1 MLKIEALLGAA
12 LYFPS
17 PVATHAGGMPRLP
30 HLLLIEDDSGL
41 AAIIRDAL
49 EAGGYQVTLA
59 ENGKQGFSLARKNSY
74 DALLTDFQL
83 PDMDGLEI
91 VQKLHAEKPHFPMI
105 VMTAHH
111 STDVAIQAT
120 RQGAWDYLMKPFPLP
135 TMLQLVERAVQCS
148 RLAAR
153 PVEIETQTP
162 NGDSII
168 GRAPAMQDVYKE
180 IGRVA
185 AKPVTVLIRGE
196 TGTGKELI
204 ARALVRFSDRLQKP
218 FVTVNCAAIPET
230 LLESELFGH
239 EKGAFTGA
247 DARRIGRFEQADTGT
262 LFLDEIGE
270 LSINTQAKLLRVLQE
285 KSISR
290 VGGRENITVDVRVI
304 AATHVDLE
312 AAIAAKRFREDLFY
326 RLNVVTLTLPPL
338 RERREDIPLLVHY
351 FLRRH
356 GESLQIPQPVILP
369 EALAFLEKQPW
380 PGNIRQL
387 ENALRKA
394 LLSARGYPIG
404 IDDLEKNLPSTT
416 STMATNGS
424 VSWQKFITDTVES
437 ASRGEIEDA
446 MKLLQ
451 AKMEEE
457 ALRHAIELAEGN
469 QAKAARWLGI
479 SMPTM
484 REKLRHYTLHPKQ
497 ENEA

>member
-1 MLKIEALLGAA
+1 MVD
-12 LYFPS
+12 S
-17 PVATHAGGMPRLP
+17 PHI
-30 HLLLIEDDSGL
+30 LLIEDDAGL
-41 AAIIRDAL
+41 ASVICDAL
-49 EAGGYQVTLA
+49 EGSGYQVTLA
-59 ENGKQGFSLARKNSY
+59 ANGREGFALARKNGY
-74 DALLTDFQL
+74 AVLLTDFQL

-91 VQKLHAEKPHFPMI
+91 VQKLHEQKPHFPMI

-111 STDVAIQAT
+111 STDVAIKAT
-120 RQGAWDYLMKPFPLP
+120 REGAWDYLMKPFPLP
-135 TMLQLVERAVQCS
+135 TMLHLVERAVQCS

-153 PVEIETQTP
+153 PVEIETEVP

-168 GRAPAMQDVYKE
+168 GRSLAMQEVYKE

-247 DARRIGRFEQADTGT
+247 DARRIGRFEQADKGT

-270 LSINTQAKLLRVLQE
+270 LSMGTQAKLLRVLQE
-285 KSISR
+285 KTISR
-290 VGGRENITVDVRVI
+290 VGGRENIEVDVRVI

-312 AAIAAKRFREDLFY
+312 AAITEKHFREDLFY

-338 RERREDIPLLVHY
+338 RERREDIPHLIKY
-351 FLRRH
+351 FLHRH
-356 GESLQIPQPVILP
+356 GESLQIVQPTILP

-387 ENALRKA
+387 ENTLRKA
-394 LLSARGYPIG
+394 LLRARGYPIG
-404 IDDLEKNLPSTT
+404 ISDLEKNLP
-416 STMATNGS
+416 ATAISSPGKAL
-424 VSWQKFITDTVES
+424 SWQKFVTDTVDA

-446 MKLLQ
+446 LKILQ
-451 AKMEEE
+451 SKIEEE
-457 ALRHAIELAEGN
+457 ALRHAMELAQGN

-484 REKLRHYTLHPKQ
+484 REKLRLHALHPKQ
-497 ENEA
+497 ESDD